1 MHHDRYGEKLI
12 IEAMVQCAY
21 DHSRTIPIKTVTML
35 PPLANEND
43 MVYIIYH
50 ALLEAER
57 HEAGEFFQYGSTRPF
72 DPHSGG
78 A

>member
-1 MHHDRYGEKLI
+1 
-12 IEAMVQCAY
+12 
-21 DHSRTIPIKTVTML
+21 ML